1 MKCTD
6 EDYPMN
12 KTSGKS
18 KRQTKLPSLKPMS
31 LEEFY
36 ARNAQSQKDIKEG
49 RVYSTKEVLKRLGIK
64 RK

>member
-1 MKCTD
+1 MS
-6 EDYPMN
+6 
-12 KTSGKS
+12 KTSAQK
-18 KRQTKLPSLKPMS
+18 KKHIKTTPLKPMT

-64 RK
+64 SK